1 MPVARGNTLT
11 PRSNASSSCT
21 PGTSG
26 FVVQLKY
33 PIAACG
39 LLQPSEHLRP
49 YFSRA
54 CPQDISAPDYHLSA
68 QPVIYAWSTPSYRII
83 LIREFIA
90 DIHLEIVISLTDRS
104 SLHTHTLLHIVSRQ
118 PATRYEK
125 SKVMILA
132 VLFIPINLERNVSCC
147 NFEFEPQSEYLK
159 LS

>member
-1 MPVARGNTLT
+1 MYFYRFFYLYRDAEKGIEKRVPVARGNTLT
-11 PRSNASSSCT
+11 PRSNVSLSCT

-68 QPVIYAWSTPSYRII
+68 QPVIYAWSTTPYRII

-104 SLHTHTLLHIVSRQ
+104 SLHTHTLLHIVSRR
-118 PATRYEK
+118 PTTRYEK
-125 SKVMILA
+125 KQSDDFGG
-132 VLFIPINLERNVSCC
+132 FIYTHKP
-147 NFEFEPQSEYLK
+147 
-159 LS
+159 